1 MAQVKLKS
9 LPADATLEDV
19 KRAFNEQTEA
29 LQFILNN
36 LDSRNIKSLDASK
49 IKNG

>member
-1 MAQVKLKS
+1 MADVKLKTLS
-9 LPADATLEDV
+9 PDATLEDV
-19 KRAFNEQTEA
+19 KRAFNEQTQA

-49 IKNG
+49 INNE